1 MISASGTGVCTDGA
15 LHKHKVLFMQIWFSH
30 FEISALCFLCTL
42 HNMIWFQSIQS
53 TFIDYGATIIEGKPC
68 WSKWLFLEKFP
79 AQPQPPPPLS
89 LIFFYVADFFTKI
102 SIWNSKAGI
111 DWWRVLSCNNSLKYK
126 FQSNFIKSSP
136 SIPSGSGSCRSLGG
150 SCPGSGTATPSSTP
164 SRTTTWSPPSL
175 CSRTTPSH
183 PSPGMR
189 KYN

>member
-1 MISASGTGVCTDGA
+1 M
-15 LHKHKVLFMQIWFSH
+15 VLQS
-30 FEISALCFLCTL
+30 SKGSPADPNGCFWK
-42 HNMIWFQSIQS
+42 NFQ
-53 TFIDYGATIIEGKPC
+53 
-68 WSKWLFLEKFP
+68 
-79 AQPQPPPPLS
+79 LS
-89 LIFFYVADFFTKI
+89 LSPLPPFPSFVFYVADFFTKI

-111 DWWRVLSCNNSLKYK
+111 DWWRVLPCKKKNNSLK
-126 FQSNFIKSSP
+126 FQYNFIKSSP